1 MMSKA
6 SAAQH
11 WDMLLT
17 ACEDTVLAAS
27 DREILSERGD
37 DADTATADFIA
48 AALASR
54 SSIALPPLVQR
65 RRARS
70 ATVGR
75 VIPRDAAGR
84 RRLLGRLI
92 ATRPGLP
99 AHISMAFK
107 SREPDD
113 AEVAEILDELLRD
126 GNGPVSE

>member
-1 MMSKA
+1 MSKT

-11 WDMLLT
+11 LDMLLT
-17 ACEDTVLAAS
+17 AYEDAVLAAS
-27 DREILSERGD
+27 DREILADRVGAA
-37 DADTATADFIA
+37 DAATSDFIA

-54 SSIALPPLVQR
+54 RATALPPLVER
-65 RRARS
+65 RPARG
-70 ATVGR
+70 ATVRR

-99 AHISMAFK
+99 THISMAFK

-113 AEVAEILDELLRD
+113 AEVAEMLDELLRD
-126 GNGPVSE
+126 GDGPVSG